1 MIRLRFGTTI
11 LQVRRA
17 AVCIGAACVLVCFG
31 AFYVYFSRLLPSS
44 TGLAGWPPG
53 KVDMAA
59 LEQRLQRL
67 EKELRNNHIMLTQ
80 IRDTVRNFLTGAP
93 GLGWKGI
100 PKAPPALQNVS
111 RTAIALSPA
120 DCTFCSSPPAITDY
134 NVYDLY
140 EKIAFDNPDGGVWKQ
155 GWKLEYEESM
165 WTKDRKLRVFVVPHS
180 HNDPGWLKTFDKYYL
195 DQTRHILDNMAAK
208 LGVDKRR
215 RFIWAETSYLSHW
228 FDQQSEEIKSKVR
241 GYLQSGQLEI
251 VTGGWV
257 MNDEA
262 NTHVFAMLEQ
272 MVEGHQW
279 VERNLGVRP
288 KNGWAIDPFGLSSTM
303 PYLLKRMGFTNMVVQ
318 RVHYSVKKYM
328 ARERALEFIWRQ
340 PWDQNKTTDILCH
353 MMPFYSYDVPHT
365 CGPDP
370 KICCQFDF
378 KRLPGNKI
386 NCPWK
391 VPPVAITDHN
401 VADRA
406 MLLLDQYRKK
416 SLLFRTHVVLVPLG
430 DDFRYDKPSEWDNQ
444 FNNYQKLFDY
454 INANERLHAEVQFG
468 TLEDYFTA
476 LRAES
481 SVDSSNMPIGFPSLS
496 GDFFT
501 YADRDDN
508 YWSGYYTSRP
518 FYKNMD
524 RTVEAHL
531 RGAEIMFSLVWAR
544 MGYIS
549 NDYMPLV
556 NSMMNGLV
564 TARQNLGL
572 FQHHDGITGTAKTPV
587 VVDYGVRLFKS
598 LQNLRE
604 IITKGALYM
613 LLNAPSQGG
622 IEDDLFVLQMDD
634 VRDTHD
640 GMPHKQLLSF
650 TREGRIR
657 YVVFYNSLTVPRN
670 EIVSLQVST
679 ASIVVIDANGSVVP
693 SQLSPVW
700 NKEELIRGTFELS
713 FMVDVPP
720 LGLAT
725 YRVEHIEGISGMV
738 FRASVTLYNT
748 VSGPDTLY
756 FPIARSESREDFRIQ
771 TPYLAATFSPT
782 TGMLKH
788 VLVKDQNISL
798 DVESVFV
805 KYGTRPKNKDRS
817 GAYLFLPDD
826 KARELVY
833 DPPYIRVTE
842 GVLYSE
848 VVVFLPNVDFTV
860 RVKNSPGIDGVGLD
874 IKNVVDITKS
884 VNEELVMRLK
894 TGVHNVGPE
903 FYTDVNGLLM
913 AKRHTLAKLTLQG
926 NVYPMPSMMFIQ
938 DNSTRLSLLSGQP
951 LGTTSLYTGLVDVFL
966 DRRLNQDDKRG
977 LQQGVMDN
985 LKTPSQFR
993 LLVERFSTESQ
1004 KESASVSHPSLL
1016 AHHASLSLLHP
1027 LFTLIHSRPQR
1038 MSDPPLKSSFT
1049 PLGGPLPCDLHLMN
1063 LRTLALPSTAPV
1075 GAKPESSW
1083 TPSNTTAMFL
1093 HRLPHDCRLR
1103 SYAMRCTQQTDSMT
1117 TLADMFPEYFGP
1129 SVEETTLSLLRTI
1142 SSTSTKTSRLNLP
1155 SPAEMAA
1162 YKLQRR

>member
-31 AFYVYFSRLLPSS
+31 AVYVYFSRLLPSS

-93 GLGWKGI
+93 GMGWKGI

-120 DCTFCSSPPAITDY
+120 DCFFCNAPPAITDY

-241 GYLQSGQLEI
+241 NYVQSGQLEI

-288 KNGWAIDPFGLSSTM
+288 RNGWAIDPFGLSSTM

-370 KICCQFDF
+370 KVCCQFDF

-391 VPPVAITDHN
+391 VPPVAITDQN

-454 INANERLHAEVQFG
+454 INVNERLHAEVQFG
-468 TLEDYFTA
+468 TLDDYFTA

-481 SVDSSNMPIGFPSLS
+481 TVDSSNMPIGFPSLS

-544 MGYIS
+544 MGYIC

-564 TARQNLGL
+564 YARQNLGL
-572 FQHHDGITGTAKTPV
+572 FQHHDGITGTAKNPV
-587 VVDYGVRLFKS
+587 VIDYGVRLFKS

-679 ASIVVIDANGSVVP
+679 ARSSSEAH
-693 SQLSPVW
+693 LSCPLW
-700 NKEELIRGTFELS
+700 F
-713 FMVDVPP
+713 DVPP

-842 GVLYSE
+842 GVLFSE

-977 LQQGVMDN
+977 ACSKVSWITSRRRVSSGSCWRGFPQNLRRRLQ
-985 LKTPSQFR
+985 L
-993 LLVERFSTESQ
+993 
-1004 KESASVSHPSLL
+1004 SVTHPFWHTTHPS
-1016 AHHASLSLLHP
+1016 ACC
-1027 LFTLIHSRPQR
+1027 IHSQPQWVPNQSRP
-1038 MSDPPLKSSFT
+1038 
-1049 PLGGPLPCDLHLMN
+1049 GP
-1063 LRTLALPSTAPV
+1063 
-1075 GAKPESSW
+1075 
-1083 TPSNTTAMFL
+1083 PSNTTAMFL

>member
-11 LQVRRA
+11 LQVRRSA
-17 AVCIGAACVLVCFG
+17 ACIGAACVLVCFG
-31 AFYVYFSRLLPSS
+31 AVYIYFSRLLPSS
-44 TGLAGWPPG
+44 TGMAGWPPG

-67 EKELRNNHIMLTQ
+67 EKELRNNHVMLNP
-80 IRDTVRNFLTGAP
+80 DP
-93 GLGWKGI
+93 GHSSQFPHWWPWSGLEGRPQG
-100 PKAPPALQNVS
+100 PPALQN
-111 RTAIALSPA
+111 L
-120 DCTFCSSPPAITDY
+120 PPASIDY

-180 HNDPGWLKTFDKYYL
+180 TNPGWLKTFDKYYL
-195 DQTRHILDNMAAK
+195 DQTRHILDNMATK

-228 FDQQSEEIKSKVR
+228 FDQQSEDIKSKVR
-241 GYLQSGQLEI
+241 GYVQSGQLEI

-279 VERNLGVRP
+279 VERNLGKVPCREDVMCTVMDTPCLKLCGTQKCLHKTTAEATVRP
-288 KNGWAIDPFGLSSTM
+288 RNGWAIDPLAFFHNAIPSQANGFHQHGGAES
-303 PYLLKRMGFTNMVVQ
+303 PLL
-318 RVHYSVKKYM
+318 
-328 ARERALEFIWRQ
+328 
-340 PWDQNKTTDILCH
+340 DQNKTTDILCH

-430 DDFRYDKPSEWDNQ
+430 DDFRFDKSSEWDNQ

-468 TLEDYFTA
+468 TLEDYFVA

-481 SVDSSNMPIGFPSLS
+481 TVDSSNMPIGFPSLS

-544 MGYIS
+544 MGYIF

-572 FQHHDGITGTAKTPV
+572 FQHHDGITGTAKNPV
-587 VVDYGVRLFKS
+587 VIDYGVRLFKS
-598 LQNLRE
+598 LQHLRE

-634 VRDTHD
+634 VRDTYD
-640 GMPHKQLLSF
+640 GMPRKQLLTF

-657 YVVFYNSLTVPRN
+657 YVVFYNSLTVPRS
-670 EIVSLQVST
+670 EIVNLQVST

-713 FMVDVPP
+713 FQVDVPP
-720 LGLAT
+720 LGLPLRMKKAT
-725 YRVEHIEGISGMV
+725 LCVYFTPAADI
-738 FRASVTLYNT
+738 
-748 VSGPDTLY
+748 Y
-756 FPIARSESREDFRIQ
+756 FPIALRFKGRFSYTD
-771 TPYLAATFSPT
+771 PYLAATFSPT

-788 VLVKDQNISL
+788 VLVKDQNVSL
-798 DVESVFV
+798 DIESLFV

-817 GAYLFLPDD
+817 GAYLFLPDE
-826 KARELVY
+826 KAR
-833 DPPYIRVTE
+833 
-842 GVLYSE
+842 
-848 VVVFLPNVDFTV
+848 
-860 RVKNSPGIDGVGLD
+860 
-874 IKNVVDITKS
+874 
-884 VNEELVMRLK
+884 
-894 TGVHNVGPE
+894 
-903 FYTDVNGLLM
+903 
-913 AKRHTLAKLTLQG
+913 
-926 NVYPMPSMMFIQ
+926 
-938 DNSTRLSLLSGQP
+938 
-951 LGTTSLYTGLVDVFL
+951 
-966 DRRLNQDDKRG
+966 
-977 LQQGVMDN
+977 
-985 LKTPSQFR
+985 
-993 LLVERFSTESQ
+993 
-1004 KESASVSHPSLL
+1004 
-1016 AHHASLSLLHP
+1016 
-1027 LFTLIHSRPQR
+1027 
-1038 MSDPPLKSSFT
+1038 
-1049 PLGGPLPCDLHLMN
+1049 
-1063 LRTLALPSTAPV
+1063 
-1075 GAKPESSW
+1075 
-1083 TPSNTTAMFL
+1083 
-1093 HRLPHDCRLR
+1093 
-1103 SYAMRCTQQTDSMT
+1103 
-1117 TLADMFPEYFGP
+1117 
-1129 SVEETTLSLLRTI
+1129 
-1142 SSTSTKTSRLNLP
+1142 
-1155 SPAEMAA
+1155 
-1162 YKLQRR
+1162 